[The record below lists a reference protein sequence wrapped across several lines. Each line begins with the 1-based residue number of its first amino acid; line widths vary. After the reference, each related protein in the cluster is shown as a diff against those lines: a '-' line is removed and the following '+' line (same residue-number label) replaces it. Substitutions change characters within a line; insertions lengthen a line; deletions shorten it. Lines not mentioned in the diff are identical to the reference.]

1 MEQYL
6 DYRVY
11 LLPWSKRGD
20 KDMTGYKSTGSMRLA
35 SKQPFQV
42 RKNSGIREPRR
53 IFIIFTEGVETE
65 QRYFEELS
73 KSEKVKKNIQIKV
86 LNRWKEHSGRSNQF
100 QVVDDI
106 REFIFQATKIDDK
119 DKSNFESYFKQ
130 IVDGCNI
137 QTLLNITNKIPKLIQ
152 KYPNL
157 ISEEENIQNQLF
169 ALATITTYDSNYDK
183 ICIIIDRD
191 MNSFSKEQYQDT
203 VKLSEDNNFILGIT
217 NPCFEFFL
225 LMHIYDISDIS
236 NDDILENK
244 KEQEKTLME
253 RILDKCLKEGIGTSF
268 KKRNY
273 DVKYFIENID
283 KGIENSKLYQFENH
297 KLINEVGTS
306 VFTILDEILESQS

>member
-1 MEQYL
+1 
-6 DYRVY
+6 
-11 LLPWSKRGD
+11 
-20 KDMTGYKSTGSMRLA
+20 MTGYKSTGSMRLIT
-35 SKQPFQV
+35 KQPFQV
-42 RKNSGIREPRR
+42 REISEIREPRR
-53 IFIIFTEGVETE
+53 VFIIFTEGVETE

-73 KSEKVKKNIQIKV
+73 KSENVKKNIQIKV

-106 REFIFQATKIDDK
+106 REFIFQVTEIDGK
-119 DKSNFESYFKQ
+119 DKSRFESYFKQ
-130 IVDGCNI
+130 IVAGCTNK
-137 QTLLNITNKIPKLIQ
+137 TLLNIANRIDKLIE
-152 KYPNL
+152 KYPDL
-157 ISEEENIQNQLF
+157 ISEKENIQNQLY
-169 ALATITTYDSNYDK
+169 ALTTITTYDSTYDK

-191 MNSFSKEQYQDT
+191 VNSFSEEQYQNAI
-203 VKLSEDNNFILGIT
+203 KLSEENNFILGIS

-225 LMHIYDISDIS
+225 LMHIHDMSDFS

-253 RILDKCLKEGIGTSF
+253 RILDKRLKEEIGTSF

-273 DVKYFIENID
+273 DVTYFIENID

>member
-11 LLPWSKRGD
+11 LLSWSKRGD

-42 RKNSGIREPRR
+42 RGNSGIREPRR

-86 LNRWKEHSGRSNQF
+86 LNRWKEHTGRSNQF

-225 LMHIYDISDIS
+225 LMHIYDIS

-253 RILDKCLKEGIGTSF
+253 RILDKCLKEEIGTSF

-283 KGIENSKLYQFENH
+283 KGIENSKLYQFDNH